1 MDIMNEQMGHLGR
14 EIFLKGQAEILDLK
28 TTTLHLDTPKENVSK
43 LKESNRN
50 AIHSEAEKN
59 ERLEKIILESQG
71 YRNENKHFK
80 WSLQDRIER

>member
-1 MDIMNEQMGHLGR
+1 M
-14 EIFLKGQAEILDLK
+14 KGQVEILDLK
-28 TTTLHLDTPKENVSK
+28 TTTLHLDTPNVRK

-59 ERLEKIILESQG
+59 ERLEKKSNWSTSDKRYG
-71 YRNENKHFK
+71 NRCFK

>member
-1 MDIMNEQMGHLGR
+1 M
-14 EIFLKGQAEILDLK
+14 KGQVEILDLK
-28 TTTLHLDTPKENVSK
+28 TTTLHLDTPNVRK

-59 ERLEKIILESQG
+59 ERLEKKSYWSPSDIW
-71 YRNENKHFK
+71 YENRCFK